1 MSEPMINVESK
12 PSKKK
17 DKKKRNK
24 AKKKAKKRNLTK
36 LPGKRATMIY

>member
-1 MSEPMINVESK
+1 MPEPMINVESK